1 MRIFTV
7 GPVEMFE
14 RTLEVRAKQLPYFRT
29 DEFSEVML
37 QIQTKLL
44 RILDTAPTSK
54 CAIITGSGS
63 AAMEAVVSNSF
74 DQSDRLLIINGGSFG
89 SRFVQLCDIY
99 HIAYDAITLRYDEK
113 LTQAHLDAYKDN
125 TYSAML
131 VNIHETSTGQ
141 LYDIKMLSKFC
152 KEKEMKLVV
161 DAISS
166 FLSDPLHMDKDG
178 IDCVIL
184 SSQKALSLA
193 PGLSMVVMNE
203 TFYTQKV
210 KEKPVI
216 NLYLNLNEHIR
227 NMERGQTPNTPAVG
241 ICFELLDMLQYVE
254 EKGVATIIEETKA
267 RAMDFR
273 EKVKVLGVTLPAFPL
288 SNTLT
293 PIVFE
298 NGKAREVYE
307 YLRDHYEIFVTP
319 SGGELATKI
328 IRIGHIGNM
337 KEEYYDDLIEK
348 MKEAIQ

>member
-7 GPVEMFE
+7 GPVEMYE
-14 RTLEVRAKQLPYFRT
+14 RTLAVRSQQLPYFRT
-29 DEFSEVML
+29 DTFSEVML
-37 QIQTKLL
+37 EIQTRLL
-44 RILDTAPTSK
+44 RILDTKETSK

-63 AAMEAVVSNSF
+63 AAMESVVSNSF
-74 DQSDRLLIINGGSFG
+74 DNTDKVLVINGGSFG
-89 SRFVQLCDIY
+89 SRFVQLCEIY
-99 HIAYDAITLRYDEK
+99 AIPHDTITLAYDET
-113 LTQAHLDAYKDN
+113 LTQAHLDKYEGN

-141 LYDIKMLSKFC
+141 LYDIKMLSQFC
-152 KEKEMKLVV
+152 KQKNMKLVV

-166 FLSDPLHMDKDG
+166 FLSDPLHMDTDG

-193 PGLSMVVMNE
+193 PGLSMVVMNQL
-203 TFYTQKV
+203 FYEEKV
-210 KEKPVI
+210 KDKPII
-216 NLYLNLNEHIR
+216 NLYLNLNEHIH

-241 ICFELLDMLQYVE
+241 ICFELLDMLRYVE
-254 EKGVATIIEETKA
+254 EKGVDQVIEETKK
-267 RAMDFR
+267 RAIYFR
-273 EKVKVLGVTLPAFPL
+273 EAVRALGVTLPKFTL

-307 YLRDHYEIFVTP
+307 YLRDHYDIYVTP
-319 SGGELATKI
+319 SGGQLATKI

-337 KEEYYDDLIEK
+337 KLEYYDDLINK
-348 MKEAIQ
+348 MKEAL